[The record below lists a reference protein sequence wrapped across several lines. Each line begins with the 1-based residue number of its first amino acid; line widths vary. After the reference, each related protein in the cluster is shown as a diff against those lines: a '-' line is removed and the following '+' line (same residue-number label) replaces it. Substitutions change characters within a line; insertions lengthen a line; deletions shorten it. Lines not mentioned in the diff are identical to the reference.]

1 MTEWSRN
8 LPLSNR
14 ARRDESGVTGNWS
27 HPVATVLGALADLI
41 AADPTRLDG
50 PTLRDGVTLER
61 ALQELTT
68 RMRWSRW
75 QRFLARVGAIDAPDD
90 AVLALD
96 REALVSSL
104 RVDAADRA
112 AGRRGSSLRDLRE
125 ATVLLLDVAE
135 AQKLAVTVAADTTG
149 AVALDLALRVPLPR
163 RSVVQARTLR
173 AIDGDWQVGSGPVLP
188 SMAAAIVLF
197 LAERGGLPPELE
209 EPEQDDQSS
218 PDA

>member
-8 LPLSNR
+8 LPLSSR

-27 HPVATVLGALADLI
+27 LPVATVLVALADII
-41 AADPTRLDG
+41 AADPARLDG

-75 QRFLARVGAIDAPDD
+75 QRILARVGAFDAPDE

-96 REALVSSL
+96 REALLSSL
-104 RVDAADRA
+104 RIDAADRA

-135 AQKLAVTVAADTTG
+135 AQRLTVAVAADTTG

-173 AIDGDWQVGSGPVLP
+173 AIDGDWQVGSGPVLL
-188 SMAAAIVLF
+188 STAAAIVLF

-209 EPEQDDQSS
+209 DSDEPAPEMDS
-218 PDA
+218 